1 MNVVSIIGRIT
12 KDPEVRYTTSRM
24 AVLRFTVA
32 VDRNMTREKREAA
45 MNAGT
50 PTADFIGCMA
60 FGNTAETIGK
70 YFTKGKKIGLVGH
83 IQTGKYEN
91 QNGQTIYTT
100 DVIVDRFDFV
110 ESANQQQ
117 NYQRQND
124 YPQGGYA
131 QPQGGYQQRN
141 VQNNQPMTN
150 QQVSMDDEIPS
161 EFMEINEDDIPF

>member
-1 MNVVSIIGRIT
+1 MNIVSIIGRIT

-32 VDRNMTREKREAA
+32 VDRSMTREKREAA
-45 MNAGT
+45 MSTGAT
-50 PTADFIGCMA
+50 TADFIGCMA

-91 QNGQTIYTT
+91 QNGQTVYTT

-110 ESANQQQ
+110 ESANQRQ

-124 YPQGGYA
+124 YQQGGYA

-141 VQNNQPMTN
+141 VQNNQ
-150 QQVSMDDEIPS
+150 QVSQVSMDDEIPS
-161 EFMEINEDDIPF
+161 GFMEINEDDIPF